1 MELEGFTP
9 ISWPVDS
16 TARLTRVPWDMQ
28 YRDVVRF
35 GDKAGRDEYFNSLKS
50 DSITLEK
57 MTYLKPGEPISVNI
71 PYYQAYKYNY
81 LTVQNPKTPVDDEEP
96 DLLCYFV
103 VGVAY
108 VAPNTTQLSV
118 SLDYWQTYIYD
129 TTFSNCFVDRG
140 HVAVQADNY
149 YRNHNTNGLFSPQSA
164 RRYLNVPESLDVGNN
179 YVVANKDTISLQ
191 SYSEDEAEN
200 FEPWILI
207 TSTVSLKKEDV
218 GTVSNPVLKTASG
231 NDADGLISGCEM
243 YALDGMLAKSLFEN
257 LQNAGWVSKGI
268 ISVQAF
274 PKGFVEL
281 GSRVTLGTP
290 SGAVVGY
297 EVKQA
302 KQILDFKKI
311 SDFAGNFDL
320 KSSLGIAGRYGKLF
334 TYPYSFVE
342 ISNFQGQ
349 TLLLK
354 PELVNGTD
362 LTLDAMAC
370 CVVPFCKVMIYPL
383 NYNAQKDGLGR
394 VSRSFSVPGT
404 KYING
409 ARQSWG
415 LAEYPH
421 NGDSTDTAISISN
434 FPSFMIVND
443 GVSNYL
449 ASTKNTREYNYA
461 AAGWSNSKANMSADV
476 AYSQANRQI
485 QTNRANQDISNV
497 QSLVNAGTSAVGS
510 LISGNIAG
518 AITGGINSAANY
530 WANNAQFSNNQNL
543 ATKNALQ
550 NYNLAQTSAQGDY
563 QMAIKSINATV
574 QDAQLTSPSTS
585 GQVGGEG
592 FNMAN
597 GFTMFEIRYKT
608 VSPDMLNVIAD
619 YFVKYGYAVHETM
632 TPPAD
637 LACMTN
643 FTYWKMLATYISCA
657 KADETAKD
665 VLRGILEKGVTVW
678 RKPDLIGLDSS
689 YTNNAPLD
697 FSVY

>member
-1 MELEGFTP
+1 MDFEGFTP

-16 TARLTRVPWDMQ
+16 TARLVRVPWDMQ

-35 GDKAGRDEYFNSLKS
+35 GDKAGRDDYFNSLKS

-108 VAPNTTQLSV
+108 IAPNTTQLSV

-149 YRNHNTNGLFSPQSA
+149 FRNHNTNGLFSPQSA

-179 YVVANKDTISLQ
+179 YVVAGKDIIPLQ
-191 SYSEDEAEN
+191 SYSDDETESSQ
-200 FEPWILI
+200 PWIII
-207 TSTVSLKKEDV
+207 TSTVSLLSSDV
-218 GTVSNPVLKTASG
+218 GTVSAPVLKTASG
-231 NDADGLISGCEM
+231 NTVDGLISGCET
-243 YALDGMLAKSLFEN
+243 YAIEGIKAASLFEK

-268 ISVQAF
+268 ISVIAF
-274 PKGFVEL
+274 PRKFIEL
-281 GSRVTLGTP
+281 GEKVTLGTANLNE
-290 SGAVVGY
+290 SAY
-297 EVKQA
+297 RIHQA
-302 KQILDFKKI
+302 RQITDFNTVP
-311 SDFAGNFDL
+311 DFAGKFML
-320 KSSLGIAGRYGKLF
+320 KSKFKLAGTFAKLY
-334 TYPYSFVE
+334 TYPYSFLE

-362 LTLDAMAC
+362 LTLDAISC
-370 CVVPFCKVMIYPL
+370 CVVPFAKVMIYPL
-383 NYNAQKDGLGR
+383 NYNSVEDNQGR
-394 VSRSFSVPGT
+394 RTGQFSTPGYSYSGDEKSNVRS
-404 KYING
+404 
-409 ARQSWG
+409 
-415 LAEYPH
+415 AEFPA
-421 NGDSTDTAISISN
+421 NGDSTDTAISINN

-485 QTNRANQDISNV
+485 QTNQANQDISNV

-530 WANNAQFSNNQNL
+530 WASNAQFSNNQNL

-597 GFTMFEIRYKT
+597 GYTMFEIRYKT

-678 RKPDLIGLDSS
+678 RKPELIGLDSS
-689 YTNNAPLD
+689 YTNNVPLD